1 MSVVFDRDN
10 CPGLFFKY
18 PYTNYH
24 RSDNESLR
32 NEKIFLFYDDSFYP
46 VIYNPEINNIAVII
60 TVIFSI
66 R

>member
-32 NEKIFLFYDDSFYP
+32 NEKIFYFTMTAFIP
-46 VIYNPEINNIAVII
+46 
-60 TVIFSI
+60 
-66 R
+66 